1 MKSLICGD
9 DINCLYEQICQQ
21 IEKQGIFDQTEL
33 LFRKLFAKQ
42 QISAVMIIDV
52 VALVS
57 ILSSLLVFLTTLFNP
72 KLNAHPYKLI
82 TVITLV
88 DASYVMIFVFY
99 GHMCEWKLPEIFTY
113 TTVFP
118 YFYLYGYQ
126 LTPQERDEWDFY
138 SLSMLETFGRYL
150 FTGFI
155 LLSLL
160 LNTFLC
166 LDLYLTVK
174 NPFAK
179 SSGRSV
185 SCGSISV
192 IIFIGL
198 IAALLLNFLP
208 YLGYDEVQMIFI
220 GFVIFSTIAMYTIV
234 STTRRLIKP
243 GFSKE
248 VRRTVLLRQIRY
260 ILTIFIVFTFFFVT
274 KSL

>member
-1 MKSLICGD
+1 
-9 DINCLYEQICQQ
+9 
-21 IEKQGIFDQTEL
+21 
-33 LFRKLFAKQ
+33 
-42 QISAVMIIDV
+42 
-52 VALVS
+52 
-57 ILSSLLVFLTTLFNP
+57 
-72 KLNAHPYKLI
+72 
-82 TVITLV
+82 
-88 DASYVMIFVFY
+88 
-99 GHMCEWKLPEIFTY
+99 
-113 TTVFP
+113 
-118 YFYLYGYQ
+118 
-126 LTPQERDEWDFY
+126 
-138 SLSMLETFGRYL
+138 MLETFGRYL

-192 IIFIGL
+192 IIFIGM
-198 IAALLLNFLP
+198 IAALLLKFLP

-220 GFVIFSTIAMYTIV
+220 GFMIFSTIAMYTIV

-243 GFSKE
+243 GFSKQ

-274 KSL
+274 KSI